1 MLFGWNLTVENTTF
15 SSIFIR
21 WTNLTNVLNRKVGHY
36 VVFLN
41 RRNNSVSLHQVVD
54 GDQLTTEINGLTYST
69 NYTVEVVGIDAM
81 RTPYKTPQEATTTA
95 NRKRR
100 NATVFFFFFL
110 FLVNRGRTESWI
122 LEKVLTLVQ
131 LFSLDKGK
139 VLKQKNGTCN
149 KSWVF
154 FLLKAVRNASQVI
167 LFYFFFSY
175 FFFPSVSI
183 DHIFDNLES
192 GKRIYHFVKRLEKVL
207 TLGSEI
213 WTNPVLMIR
222 KVLKLGTFN
231 FSDCEEWPTSIV
243 PK

>member
-81 RTPYKTPQEATTTA
+81 GTPYKTPQEATTTA

-100 NATVFFFFFL
+100 NATVFFSFFL

-154 FLLKAVRNASQVI
+154 FC
-167 LFYFFFSY
+167 
-175 FFFPSVSI
+175 
-183 DHIFDNLES
+183 
-192 GKRIYHFVKRLEKVL
+192 
-207 TLGSEI
+207 
-213 WTNPVLMIR
+213 W
-222 KVLKLGTFN
+222 KL
-231 FSDCEEWPTSIV
+231 
-243 PK
+243 